1 MYYLTTNYLQDP
13 IEPNQHMYYK
23 FIRLDCQLYNIFLI
37 LIFLYFHKKAAL
49 INFYLFFLL

>member
-49 INFYLFFLL
+49 INFYLFFL